1 MFKIDLT
8 ATKLLGYL
16 NIIALYVSHTYLM
29 TFFWAENIGK
39 ILTLPPMSMLNTKSN
54 FIIRNPIMSE
64 VK

>member
-54 FIIRNPIMSE
+54 FKIRNPIMSE